1 MNIQSRKIPICHRG
15 FTLIELLVV
24 IAIIALLMAIL
35 MPALQRV
42 KEAGKTVAC
51 RANLRTLTT
60 AWYIYAMD
68 NDDKL
73 CGSWNYNGPGGA
85 WGDPWDWAWAPWQVG
100 SPHAVIDYFNATLE
114 EKKEGI
120 KRGVLY
126 SSTRSVDC
134 YHCPSDKSV
143 GRNFRSYSIPDSLN
157 GKWGKNKSGQRNW
170 MDVSRLSQL
179 KDPAMKYVFLEE
191 NDPRGYNINSWVLPE
206 YNPEGI
212 TTWADPMVVWHGS
225 GSNFG
230 FGDGHAETW
239 KWSIET
245 LKIFR
250 DIRNLSEGHRTPKTD
265 DGIRDLK
272 RIHRAWPTP
281 LRSRGSGS

>member
-1 MNIQSRKIPICHRG
+1 MRKQKG

-35 MPALQRV
+35 MPALQRA
-42 KEAGKTVAC
+42 KEAGKTIAC
-51 RANLRTLTT
+51 RANLKTLTM

-73 CGSWNYNGPGGA
+73 CGSWNYNGGI
-85 WGDPWDWAWAPWQVG
+85 WGDPWDWAWAPWHVG
-100 SPHAVIDYFNATLE
+100 GLHAVSDYFNATLE
-114 EKKEGI
+114 ERKEGV

-126 SSTRSVDC
+126 SYTKSVDC
-134 YHCPSDKSV
+134 YHCPSDKSF

-157 GKWGKNKSGQRNW
+157 GKWGKNKSGLRNW

-179 KDPAMKYVFLEE
+179 KDPATKYVFLEE
-191 NDPRGYNINSWVLPE
+191 NDPRGYNINAWVIPSIE
-206 YNPEGI
+206 ES
-212 TTWADPMVVWHGS
+212 TRWADPMVVWHGS

-230 FGDGHAETW
+230 FGDGHTETW
-239 KWSIET
+239 KWSNET

-250 DIRNLSEGHRTPKTD
+250 DIRNMAQGKHTPETD

-272 RIHRAWPTP
+272 RIHRGWPTP
-281 LRSRGSGS
+281 RSRGSGS